1 MRVRRGLSQNSGVQS
16 RDECLIWEAVK
27 YEKYIALYAVN
38 SPTRFNGGISRSFVL
53 KEKNLWCKTRIR
65 SVCPCTADFP
75 ISHNSWLRE
84 NIVLAPCNVFLQ
96 RFVGKKKMY
105 RPFLNKQVCARADER
120 ETPAATR
127 RPKGFTTV
135 VICGHVWCLA
145 KERTP
150 DSAPP
155 RLRDKRTAQSNKF

>member
-1 MRVRRGLSQNSGVQS
+1 MFRQSPKTRLARNLSPRTPSERCARFENIARLCRTNAERRHTSG
-16 RDECLIWEAVK
+16 
-27 YEKYIALYAVN
+27 KYIALYAVN

-53 KEKNLWCKTRIR
+53 KDKNLWCKTRIR

-96 RFVGKKKMY
+96 RFVEKKKMY

-135 VICGHVWCLA
+135 VICGHV
-145 KERTP
+145 
-150 DSAPP
+150 
-155 RLRDKRTAQSNKF
+155 